1 MLISERISVNSLK
14 CVKYR
19 RFRAGVAV
27 GGSSLHC
34 SAPLFVSQFSPIL
47 PPSVRYRGVCVSVYI
62 LYTIFDVHDLHTSVG
77 NIVRYSANS
86 RKRKSTENQL
96 ISVLCGVLPFCF
108 VTPVGFTRNGVKYIV
123 YQHFRFLENHGCSL
137 FAHPDISMFFVYL
150 QRKSSYNSLISGC
163 FQC

>member
-47 PPSVRYRGVCVSVYI
+47 PPSVRYRGGCVSVYI
-62 LYTIFDVHDLHTSVG
+62 LYTIFDVHVLHTSVG

-96 ISVLCGVLPFCF
+96 ISVLLGILPFRF
-108 VTPVGFTRNGVKYIV
+108 VTPERFTLTGAKLSF
-123 YQHFRFLENHGCSL
+123 YQYFRILENHGCSL
-137 FAHPDISMFFVYL
+137 FAHPEISMFFVYL